1 MPSQPP
7 LTSGLGSAM
16 LLGKQLGCFLLSSL
30 VLSLPAWPLN
40 AQQFDFLILNGR
52 VLDGSGSPEFRADV
66 GIRGQTVVAVG
77 GLSGASADRV
87 IDATGQLIVPGFIDM
102 HSHADRV
109 LVSNKGSLLW
119 SLGQTGEIQFGPSL
133 TRLPPIAVEAPR

>member
-1 MPSQPP
+1 
-7 LTSGLGSAM
+7 M

-102 HSHADRV
+102 HCH
-109 LVSNKGSLLW
+109 L
-119 SLGQTGEIQFGPSL
+119 
-133 TRLPPIAVEAPR
+133 